1 MTDVTITTEAP
12 AGNTPEARTLDGTLK
27 DQSPKPTTTP
37 TPESQTPTQTPTT
50 EPPGSTFLTGAK
62 AGEAEGEGKDK
73 PKEGEAPKPELTTGA
88 PEKYTDFTVPE
99 GFKFDDK
106 ALGEAQTVFK
116 ELNLSQASAQK
127 LVDTYTKQLTAA
139 NAAPYDLWANT
150 QREWNTEIL
159 SRFGGESGSNK
170 LRGDINNVINR
181 VLPPTLQKSFRAALD
196 FTGAGSN
203 PDMLEAFSIM
213 LKPHMEGRPVP
224 SGNPS
229 STANTDPTR
238 PPGPVDPAAAM
249 YPHLVKNRPQ

>member
-1 MTDVTITTEAP
+1 MPNQDPATDQTKTPAP
-12 AGNTPEARTLDGTLK
+12 TADPA
-27 DQSPKPTTTP
+27 
-37 TPESQTPTQTPTT
+37 
-50 EPPGSTFLTGAK
+50 GSTFLTGAK
-62 AGEAEGEGKDK
+62 TGEGEGEGKDK
-73 PKEGEAPKPELTTGA
+73 PKEGEAAPKTEITTGA
-88 PEKYTDFTVPE
+88 PDKYTDFTLPE

-106 ALGEAQTVFK
+106 ALTEAQTVFK

-127 LVDTYTKQLTAA
+127 LVDTYTKQISAVA
-139 NAAPYDLWANT
+139 SAPYDLWANT

-203 PDMLEAFSIM
+203 PDILEAFSIM

-229 STANTDPTR
+229 TTANSDPTR
-238 PPGPVDPAAAM
+238 PTGPIDPAAAM
-249 YPHLVKNRPQ
+249 YPHLVGNRPK

>member
-1 MTDVTITTEAP
+1 MPESPTPPTDP
-12 AGNTPEARTLDGTLK
+12 AGT
-27 DQSPKPTTTP
+27 S
-37 TPESQTPTQTPTT
+37 
-50 EPPGSTFLTGAK
+50 FLTGAK
-62 AGEAEGEGKDK
+62 AGEGEGK
-73 PKEGEAPKPELTTGA
+73 PKEGEAPKSETTTGA

-99 GFKFDDK
+99 GFKFDAA
-106 ALGEAQTVFK
+106 ALAEAQTVFK

-127 LVDTYTKQLTAA
+127 LVDTYTKQISAAA
-139 NAAPYDLWANT
+139 NAPYDLWANT

-181 VLPPTLQKSFRAALD
+181 VLPPTMQKSFRAALD

-213 LKPHMEGRPVP
+213 LRPHMEGRPVP

-229 STANTDPTR
+229 SATNTDPTR
-238 PPGPVDPAAAM
+238 PSGPIDPAAAM
-249 YPHLVKNRPQ
+249 YPHLVGNRPK

>member
-12 AGNTPEARTLDGTLK
+12 AGNSSEARTSDGTLK
-27 DQSPKPTTTP
+27 DQFPATTTTP
-37 TPESQTPTQTPTT
+37 TPESQTPTPSTDPA
-50 EPPGSTFLTGAK
+50 GSTFLTGAK
-62 AGEAEGEGKDK
+62 TGEAEGEGKEK
-73 PKEGEAPKPELTTGA
+73 AKEGEAPKPEVTTGA

-99 GFKFDDK
+99 GFKFDAT
-106 ALGEAQTVFK
+106 ALTEAQAVFK
-116 ELNLSQASAQK
+116 ELNLSQESAQK
-127 LVDTYTKQLTAA
+127 LVNTYSKQVLAA
-139 NAAPYDLWANT
+139 TSAPYDLWANT
-150 QREWNTEIL
+150 QREWNAEIL

-181 VLPPTLQKSFRAALD
+181 VLPPTLQRSFRAALD

-229 STANTDPTR
+229 TTANTDPTR
-238 PPGPVDPAAAM
+238 PSGPIDPAAAM
-249 YPHLVKNRPQ
+249 YPHLVGNRPK

>member
-12 AGNTPEARTLDGTLK
+12 AGNTLEARTSDGTLK
-27 DQSPKPTTTP
+27 DQSPGPTTTP
-37 TPESQTPTQTPTT
+37 STPTPTT
-50 EPPGSTFLTGAK
+50 TPSTDPAGSTFLTGAK
-62 AGEAEGEGKDK
+62 TTEAEGKGKAEGSPSDQ
-73 PKEGEAPKPELTTGA
+73 PKTEVPTGA

-99 GFKFDDK
+99 GFKFDTA
-106 ALGEAQTVFK
+106 ALTEAQTVFK

-127 LVDTYTKQLTAA
+127 LVDTYTKQISAAA
-139 NAAPYDLWANT
+139 NAPYDLWANT

-203 PDMLEAFSIM
+203 PDILEAFSIM

-229 STANTDPTR
+229 TTANSDPTR
-238 PPGPVDPAAAM
+238 PTGPIDPAAAM
-249 YPHLVKNRPQ
+249 YPHLVGNRPK

>member
-1 MTDVTITTEAP
+1 MTDVTITTEVP
-12 AGNTPEARTLDGTLK
+12 AGNTQEARTLDGTLK
-27 DQSPKPTTTP
+27 DQSPKPTTTITPKPENP
-37 TPESQTPTQTPTT
+37 TPTDSAGT
-50 EPPGSTFLTGAK
+50 SFLTGAK
-62 AGEAEGEGKDK
+62 TGEAEAEGEGKGK
-73 PKEGEAPKPELTTGA
+73 AKEGEAPKPEITTGA
-88 PEKYTDFTVPE
+88 PDKYTDFTLPD

-106 ALGEAQTVFK
+106 ALTEAQTVFK

-127 LVDTYTKQLTAA
+127 LVDTYSKQVLAA
-139 NAAPYDLWANT
+139 TSAPYDLWANT

-159 SRFGGESGSNK
+159 SRFGGEAGSNK
-170 LRGDINNVINR
+170 LRGDINAVINR

-229 STANTDPTR
+229 APANTDPTR
-238 PPGPVDPAAAM
+238 PSGPIDPAAAM